1 MMIGLKHECPHVSV
15 DAPVADEASVVRT
28 NCCLAMG
35 RPVVA
40 TDHGGAREQ
49 LSGGRMAWLTPPSD
63 PVALAQAID
72 EALDLPVAER
82 ELLAPS
88 AIANVRARFSKDTM
102 CAHTLLVY
110 RELVGI

>member
-1 MMIGLKHECPHVSV
+1 MKIRGPG
-15 DAPVADEASVVRT
+15 AVAASSTPEAFGRVIAEAQ
-28 NCCLAMG
+28 AMG

-102 CAHTLLVY
+102 CARTLLVY